1 MIAYGPEA
9 DAGVTNMDIVNRL
22 TLWLGKNA
30 RADYAP
36 LLLEAINTIEAL
48 RLEVRTQR
56 HEIAQHVNVRNALL
70 EMDRPPEMN
79 PNGVD
84 DFK

>member
-1 MIAYGPEA
+1 
-9 DAGVTNMDIVNRL
+9 MDIIDRL
-22 TLWLGKNA
+22 SLWAA
-30 RADYAP
+30 RQPRTEGAQ
-36 LLLEAINTIEAL
+36 LVFEAINVIESL

>member
-1 MIAYGPEA
+1 
-9 DAGVTNMDIVNRL
+9 MDIINRL
-22 TLWLGKNA
+22 SLWAA
-30 RADYAP
+30 RQPRTEGAK
-36 LLLEAINTIEAL
+36 LVLEAVNVIEAL

>member
-1 MIAYGPEA
+1 
-9 DAGVTNMDIVNRL
+9 MDIINRL
-22 TLWLGKNA
+22 SLWAA
-30 RADYAP
+30 RQPRTEGAQ
-36 LLLEAINTIEAL
+36 LVLEAVNVIESL

-56 HEIAQHVNVRNALL
+56 HEIAQHVNIRNALL

-79 PNGVD
+79 SNGVD

>member
-1 MIAYGPEA
+1 
-9 DAGVTNMDIVNRL
+9 MDIINRL
-22 TLWLGKNA
+22 SLWAA
-30 RADYAP
+30 RQPRTEGAK
-36 LLLEAINTIEAL
+36 LVLEAVNVIEAL

-79 PNGVD
+79 SNGVD

>member
-1 MIAYGPEA
+1 MSA
-9 DAGVTNMDIVNRL
+9 DIVHRL
-22 TLWLGKNA
+22 TLWAA
-30 RADYAP
+30 RQPRTDGAK
-36 LLLEAINTIEAL
+36 LVLEAINVIESL

-79 PNGVD
+79 FNGVD
-84 DFK
+84 VFK